1 MATFI
6 KIRETLYNVDKFI
19 KIEEFND
26 FQAVL
31 NPETGGDITRHF
43 TTIRMYF
50 SEDSFITVRNF
61 SVNDFEKLLKNKKA
75 SQ

>member
-26 FQAVL
+26 LQAVL
-31 NPETGGDITRHF
+31 NPETGGDITRYF

-50 SEDSFITVRNF
+50 QMIV
-61 SVNDFEKLLKNKKA
+61 L
-75 SQ
+75 

>member
-19 KIEEFND
+19 KIEEFKD
-26 FQAVL
+26 FQDIL
-31 NPETGGDITRHF
+31 NPETGRYTKRYF
-43 TTIRMYF
+43 TSIKLYF
-50 SEDSFITVRNF
+50 SKYSFLKVINF
-61 SVNDFEKLLKNKKA
+61 SINDFEKLLKNKKA

>member
-1 MATFI
+1 MATYI

-31 NPETGGDITRHF
+31 NPETGRDITRYF

-50 SEDSFITVRNF
+50 SDDSFITVRNF
-61 SVNDFEKLLKNKKA
+61 SVNDFENLLKNK
-75 SQ
+75 